1 MRVDKIE
8 RQDNYELKK
17 YAKLISRHNVIK
29 LCPMS
34 LMECHVYSE
43 SISIRSPSSGTGNV
57 IKSRLMSRFQ
67 KKTLRLIT
75 NAPWYVPNAVL
86 HTDLQLLTIRAEITR
101 MRGMY
106 KAKLEAHPN
115 DLAKTLCIPH
125 TLGRISKIKPLDL
138 PQRF

>member
-67 KKTLRLIT
+67 KKNSPSHHKRSLVRAKRSSSHGSTATDYTSRNYT
-75 NAPWYVPNAVL
+75 DERHVQSQTRSAP
-86 HTDLQLLTIRAEITR
+86 
-101 MRGMY
+101 
-106 KAKLEAHPN
+106 
-115 DLAKTLCIPH
+115 
-125 TLGRISKIKPLDL
+125 
-138 PQRF
+138 